1 MIVNYININK
11 RYKSIKINFLKKLNQ
26 LGNSGNF
33 ILGPNLKEFEKNI
46 SKYLNIK
53 YSIGV
58 ANGSDALELAFQA
71 LNLKKNDE
79 VLTTSNTFVS
89 VINAIKKFSANV
101 KFIDI
106 DETLNINPE
115 IIEKNISKKTKIL
128 VVTHLNGMPCCMSK
142 ILSISKKY
150 SIKIVE
156 DCSQAFGSEYDGKK
170 VGTLGDIG
178 IFSLHPTKNLGV
190 FGDGGLITTSNLK
203 IKNKIMILRNHGLQ
217 NRDDASDFGRNSRL
231 DEMQAVIGLLM
242 LKKIDKI
249 INKRIRI
256 SKVYDKNLCPSVT
269 TPKYGCCKNIKHT
282 FHRYVIR
289 VNLGIRD
296 NLIKYLL
303 KKKVDVKIHYKKNLH
318 QMKVFQGKKFIN
330 LEKTENISKEMLS
343 LPIDENLSY
352 QQIGYV
358 IKTVN
363 SFFSQNRQG

>member
-1 MIVNYININK
+1 MIVNYNNINK

-33 ILGPNLKEFEKNI
+33 ILGQNLKEFEKNI

-58 ANGSDALELAFQA
+58 ANGSDALELSFQA

-79 VLTTSNTFVS
+79 VLTTANTFVS

-142 ILSISKKY
+142 IISICKKH

-156 DCSQAFGSEYDGKK
+156 DCSQAFGSEYNGKK

-190 FGDGGLITTSNLK
+190 FGDGGLITTSNLQ
-203 IKNKIMILRNHGLQ
+203 IKNKIMILRNHGLR
-217 NRDDASDFGRNSRL
+217 NRDDLSDFGRNSRL
-231 DEMQAVIGLLM
+231 DELQAVIGLLM

-256 SKVYDKNLCPSVT
+256 SKIYDKGLSSSVI
-269 TPKYGCCKNIKHT
+269 TPRYGCCKNIKHT

-289 VNLGIRD
+289 VNPRIR
-296 NLIKYLL
+296 NKLVKNLL

-318 QMKVFQGKKFIN
+318 QTKVFQGKKFIN

-343 LPIDENLSY
+343 LPIDENLSH
-352 QQIGYV
+352 QQISYV
-358 IKTVN
+358 IKNVN
-363 SFFSQNRQG
+363 FFLIK